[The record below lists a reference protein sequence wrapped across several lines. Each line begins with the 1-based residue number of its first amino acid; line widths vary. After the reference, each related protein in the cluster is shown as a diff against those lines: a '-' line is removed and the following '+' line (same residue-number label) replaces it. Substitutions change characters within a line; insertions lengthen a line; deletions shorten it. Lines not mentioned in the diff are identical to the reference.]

1 MARRPGDP
9 KSTKNAPG
17 QGRMPD
23 REAVLTYLAEN
34 PGTAGKREIARA
46 FGIKGED
53 RIALKSLL
61 TQMAQD
67 GAIKKK
73 GKRLEQP
80 GELPA
85 TLVLD
90 IVSRDRDG
98 GLLARP
104 VNWNEAEDGK
114 TPVLAIRQPKGR
126 SAVIAGVG
134 DRVLAKIDRDHDNR
148 RRGGPQSAR
157 VLKLLDKRKDAVLGV
172 VRITAD
178 QIRLEPVR
186 KRQDEVILDAPGLGG
201 AVDGDLV
208 EVQVSRIGSHGLKH
222 GSVIRV
228 LGSLKSEK
236 AVSMIAIH
244 VNGIP
249 HVFPEAV
256 ISEAA
261 AAKPVHP
268 SQKLPHED
276 WRSLP
281 LITIDPPDA
290 KDHDDAIHAM
300 PDPEDGGGHVVTV
313 AIADVGWYVR
323 PGTMLDFEALKRGNS
338 VYFPDRV
345 VPMLPER
352 ISNDLCSLKE
362 EEDRPAL
369 AVRMWFAAD
378 GRKRKHEFHRILMRS
393 HAKLAYADAQAAID
407 GAGSAAKARDALE
420 PILKPLWAAYAC
432 LKRGREA
439 RGPLEL
445 DLPERKILLKPDGT
459 VDRVVIPERLDAHKL
474 VEEFM
479 IQANVAAAETLE
491 QKKQPLIYRIH
502 DAPSMDKLETLREF
516 LRSLNIQLARSG
528 NMRASQFNG
537 ILAQVSGSDREELV
551 NQVVLRSQS
560 QAEYNPANIGHF
572 GLNLLRYAHFTSPI
586 RRYADLIVHR
596 ALIGALGLGAGA
608 ITPEQEAMLEVIATD
623 ISITERRAMQAE
635 RETIDRL
642 VAGFMS
648 KKIGEAFSG
657 RINGVTRAGLFVT
670 LNDTGADGFIPI
682 SMLGDE
688 YFRYDESR
696 HLISGEETGSS
707 YQMGQKVEVRL
718 VEAAP
723 VAGALRFEMLSNG
736 TAGKRSMRSR
746 PANERQRRGRNSGSA
761 KYRPR

>member
-1 MARRPGDP
+1 MVP
-9 KSTKNAPG
+9 
-17 QGRMPD
+17 MPD
-23 REAVLTYLAEN
+23 REAILTYLSEN

-53 RIALKSLL
+53 RIALKALL
-61 TQMAQD
+61 AQMALD
-67 GAIKKK
+67 GEIKKK

-80 GELPA
+80 GELPS

-114 TPVLAIRQPKGR
+114 VPVIAIRQPKGR
-126 SAVIAGVG
+126 NDVIAGVG
-134 DRVLAKIDRDHDNR
+134 DRVLAKTDRDHDQR
-148 RRGGPQSAR
+148 RRGGPQMAR

-172 VRITAD
+172 VRRTGNE
-178 QIRLEPVR
+178 IRLEPVR
-186 KRQDEVILDAPGLGG
+186 KRQDEVILDAQGLGT

-208 EVQVSRIGSHGLKH
+208 EVQVSAIGRHGLKH

-244 VNGIP
+244 VNAIP
-249 HVFPEAV
+249 HVFPDAV
-256 ISEAA
+256 LADAA
-261 AAKPVHP
+261 DAKPVHS

-300 PDPEDGGGHVVTV
+300 ADPEDPTGHVVTV

-323 PGTMLDFEALKRGNS
+323 PGTPLDFEALKRGNS

-362 EEDRPAL
+362 NEDRPAL

-378 GRKRKHEFHRILMRS
+378 GRKRRHEFHRILMRS

-407 GAGSAAKARDALE
+407 GAGSDKARDALD
-420 PILKPLWAAYAC
+420 PILKPLWQAYAC

-459 VDRVVIPERLDAHKL
+459 VDRVIIPERLDAHKL

-491 QKKQPLIYRIH
+491 QKKQRLIYRIH
-502 DAPSMDKLETLREF
+502 DAPNLSKLEALREF

-648 KKIGEAFSG
+648 EKIGETFSG

-670 LNDTGADGFIPI
+670 LDDTGADGFIPI
-682 SMLGDE
+682 SMIGDE
-688 YFRYDESR
+688 YFRYDESQ
-696 HLISGEETGSS
+696 HLISGEDSGSN
-707 YQMGQKVEVRL
+707 YQMGQKVEVKL

-723 VAGALRFEMLSNG
+723 VAGALRFEMLSKG
-736 TAGKRSMRSR
+736 SAGKRSMRSR
-746 PANERQRRGRNSGSA
+746 PTNERQRRGRNNSSA
-761 KYRPR
+761 KHRPR